1 MPLRN
6 QRPPTEFNTV
16 GPFDNSRDYDTDD
29 RVSYNGMSYVAPEPI
44 PAGEGPP
51 NPGTNRWIDDPGS
64 EGDMGRIG
72 VTGDHSRAVYIRSA
86 TPPPTPTGTWDG
98 NTLTLSGGWQETIP
112 SGTET
117 LWRSD
122 VTLDNVTNTA
132 TFTAPHEW
140 RGPVG
145 PPPTDTHLNT
155 LISAAL
161 AAAITAGNIQSA
173 AEVLQQIVDYL
184 NNNNYL
190 QESRIQDL
198 INNTLSSLIATDGLI
213 DVDYSTDQVDWLP
226 ELAAYRYVRLRGSNP
241 NAPYHIIDLGI
252 VAAQGGTATMLGVNI
267 EYSIDDTTWHDPP
280 RHTDDNWFRF
290 TVGTGGTP
298 SDGLPLSGAGG
309 GGVTNLDVENITGTG
324 FDISS
329 STGTDASVPAAT
341 TTDAGLL
348 TAADKTKLDGLDD
361 DRQLPDGGTTGQVLK
376 KDSTTDYDVSWQD
389 DTTGAGGTDLSLANH
404 TGTSLDILSN
414 TGADVTLPSASQTEA
429 GLQSAADKTKLDGI
443 ETGAQVN
450 VDTDLSIANRGA
462 DTLDIASSTGTDA
475 TLPSATPSEAG
486 LQSAADKAKLNSIS
500 AGAHVNVDTDLSI
513 ANRNASTL
521 DIASSTGTDATVPAA
536 TTTEAGLQTAAD
548 KTKLDGI
555 EAAAQVNVA
564 TDLSIGTHTGT
575 TLEIDSSTGTN
586 ATLPAATT
594 SEAGAT
600 DSSR

>member
-1 MPLRN
+1 MPLEN
-6 QRPPTEFNTV
+6 QQIVVFRARGVFNTASSYRADDWMAYM
-16 GPFDNSRDYDTDD
+16 GIPFLASR
-29 RVSYNGMSYVAPEPI
+29 AI
-44 PAGEGPP
+44 PANTPP
-51 NPGTNRWIDDPGS
+51 DDLDNPTNGWARLGDSVIQGMRGLRGIQGNFTIAVYQMSATQPADPTATW
-64 EGDMGRIG
+64 DG
-72 VTGDHSRAVYIRSA
+72 VTLTVSTGWTRTI
-86 TPPPTPTGTWDG
+86 PTGTQTIWRAD
-98 NTLTLSGGWQETIP
+98 LTLN
-112 SGTET
+112 
-117 LWRSD
+117 
-122 VTLDNVTNTA
+122 NVALTA
-132 TFTAPHEW
+132 TSNGVGRWTGP
-140 RGPVG
+140 RGPE
-145 PPPTDTHLNT
+145 PDDTRLNA

-184 NNNNYL
+184 NNNDYL

-404 TGTSLDILSN
+404 TGTTLDILSN

-475 TLPSATPSEAG
+475 TLPSAH
-486 LQSAADKAKLNSIS
+486 LQKPDYNPQQIKRNST
-500 AGAHVNVDTDLSI
+500 AFQRV
-513 ANRNASTL
+513 RMST
-521 DIASSTGTDATVPAA
+521 
-536 TTTEAGLQTAAD
+536 
-548 KTKLDGI
+548 
-555 EAAAQVNVA
+555 
-564 TDLSIGTHTGT
+564 
-575 TLEIDSSTGTN
+575 
-586 ATLPAATT
+586 
-594 SEAGAT
+594 
-600 DSSR
+600 

>member
-1 MPLRN
+1 MPLENQQIIVFRARGVFDASTVYRANDWMAHNGIPYLASRN
-6 QRPPTEFNTV
+6 IAAGNPPND
-16 GPFDNSRDYDTDD
+16 PDNPTNGWARLGDSVIEGMPGLQGVQGNFTIPVYILSATQPTAPTATW
-29 RVSYNGMSYVAPEPI
+29 NGMRLV
-44 PAGEGPP
+44 
-51 NPGTNRWIDDPGS
+51 
-64 EGDMGRIG
+64 
-72 VTGDHSRAVYIRSA
+72 V
-86 TPPPTPTGTWDG
+86 
-98 NTLTLSGGWQETIP
+98 SGGWTETIP
-112 SGTET
+112 SGTGIV
-117 LWRSD
+117 WRSD
-122 VTLDNVTNTA
+122 LTLDNIALTA
-132 TFTAPHEW
+132 TS
-140 RGPVG
+140 RGVG
-145 PPPTDTHLNT
+145 RWTGPTGPTPTDTHLNT

-429 GLQSAADKTKLDGI
+429 GLQSAADKTKL
-443 ETGAQVN
+443 
-450 VDTDLSIANRGA
+450 RR
-462 DTLDIASSTGTDA
+462 
-475 TLPSATPSEAG
+475 
-486 LQSAADKAKLNSIS
+486 
-500 AGAHVNVDTDLSI
+500 H
-513 ANRNASTL
+513 
-521 DIASSTGTDATVPAA
+521 
-536 TTTEAGLQTAAD
+536 
-548 KTKLDGI
+548 
-555 EAAAQVNVA
+555 
-564 TDLSIGTHTGT
+564 
-575 TLEIDSSTGTN
+575 
-586 ATLPAATT
+586 
-594 SEAGAT
+594 
-600 DSSR
+600 SSRCRSQRGYRPVHCQ

>member
-1 MPLRN
+1 MPLEN
-6 QRPPTEFNTV
+6 QQIIIFRARGV
-16 GPFDNSRDYDTDD
+16 FDPNVAYRSNDWIA
-29 RVSYNGMSYVAPEPI
+29 YNGI
-44 PAGEGPP
+44 PYLASRNIAAGNPP
-51 NPGTNRWIDDPGS
+51 NDPDNPTNGWARLGDSVIEGMPGLQ
-64 EGDMGRIG
+64 G
-72 VTGDHSRAVYIRSA
+72 VQGNFTVPVYILSA
-86 TPPPTPTGTWDG
+86 TQPTAPTATWNG
-98 NTLTLSGGWQETIP
+98 INLVVSGGWTETIP
-112 SGTET
+112 SGTGIV
-117 LWRSD
+117 WRSD
-122 VTLDNVTNTA
+122 LTLDNIALTA
-132 TFTAPHEW
+132 TSTGVGRW
-140 RGPVG
+140 TGPIG
-145 PPPTDTHLNT
+145 PTPTDTHLNT
-155 LISAAL
+155 LISAVL
-161 AAAITAGNIQSA
+161 AAAISAGNIQSA

-184 NNNNYL
+184 NNNDYL

-324 FDISS
+324 FDITS

-348 TAADKTKLDGLDD
+348 TAADKTKLDG
-361 DRQLPDGGTTGQVLK
+361 V
-376 KDSTTDYDVSWQD
+376 
-389 DTTGAGGTDLSLANH
+389 
-404 TGTSLDILSN
+404 
-414 TGADVTLPSASQTEA
+414 EA
-429 GLQSAADKTKLDGI
+429 
-443 ETGAQVN
+443 GAQVN
-450 VDTDLSIANRGA
+450 VDADLSIANRGA

-475 TLPSATPSEAG
+475 TVPSATPSEAG

-548 KTKLDGI
+548 KTKLDGV
-555 EAAAQVNVA
+555 ETGAEVNVA
-564 TDLSIGTHTGT
+564 YRPVDRHTYRY
-575 TLEIDSSTGTN
+575 N
-586 ATLPAATT
+586 P
-594 SEAGAT
+594 
-600 DSSR
+600 